1 MRYNAARAGHI
12 GPRDVTVRATAVDT
26 SRAGPSRSQLDAMAT
41 ERCYGAMLKNVM
53 AANKWRCYEAML
65 KNAMA
70 MERCYDAMLCSDAKD
85 TMAILITKR
94 SSRTRWR

>member
-41 ERCYGAMLKNVM
+41 QRCYGAMLKNVM

-65 KNAMA
+65 KKRDGDGAMLRCDA
-70 MERCYDAMLCSDAKD
+70 TERC
-85 TMAILITKR
+85 
-94 SSRTRWR
+94 